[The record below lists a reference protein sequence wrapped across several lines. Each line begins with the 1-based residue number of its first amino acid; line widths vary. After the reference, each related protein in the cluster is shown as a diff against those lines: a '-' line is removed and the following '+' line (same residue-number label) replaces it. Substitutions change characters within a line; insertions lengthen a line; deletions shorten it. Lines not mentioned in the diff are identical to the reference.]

1 MAWSYTTPCVTI
13 FCRPGNGEFGL
24 QGTTLS
30 PLGRGVKYKN
40 ILPCLTE
47 TLISPVIITIRRL
60 LVPPELLNQPH
71 CNCCLAQLL
80 PLPCPSPPLTYC
92 NVIAAHVSFHSSLLI
107 KSICKETG
115 SDSPR
120 STAAPAAYLPTWNNN
135 PTSKSLPLP
144 QFSYRPCTAVLSFY
158 GTEYSWLLSP
168 RDILK

>member
-1 MAWSYTTPCVTI
+1 MAHQQIASKWVAVRGLKLHNSVRYHLLQA
-13 FCRPGNGEFGL
+13 REWYEFGL

-80 PLPCPSPPLTYC
+80 PLPCPSLPLTYGS
-92 NVIAAHVSFHSSLLI
+92 VIAAHVSFHSSLLI

-120 STAAPAAYLPTWNNN
+120 STAAPAAYLPT
-135 PTSKSLPLP
+135 
-144 QFSYRPCTAVLSFY
+144 
-158 GTEYSWLLSP
+158 
-168 RDILK
+168 